1 MGTRS
6 DSGVRLQR
14 LMAILENTILSR
26 MVRYCVPLNYQ
37 HIAFPQDPCTSL
49 LTIATHSPHHAW
61 IRDNVYAVHAMWAM
75 HLAFR
80 KRADKDED
88 VRTAN
93 ELALMA
99 VKCMQVRWFVKW

>member
-1 MGTRS
+1 MRVCNALWRCSTTPFCR
-6 DSGVRLQR
+6 VWY
-14 LMAILENTILSR
+14 AIVCSSISSIALS
-26 MVRYCVPLNYQ
+26 
-37 HIAFPQDPCTSL
+37 QDPCTSL
-49 LTIATHSPHHAW
+49 LTTATHSPHHAW
-61 IRDNVYAVHAMWAM
+61 IRDNVYAVHAMWAT

-99 VKCMQVRWFVKW
+99 VKCMQVRYSL